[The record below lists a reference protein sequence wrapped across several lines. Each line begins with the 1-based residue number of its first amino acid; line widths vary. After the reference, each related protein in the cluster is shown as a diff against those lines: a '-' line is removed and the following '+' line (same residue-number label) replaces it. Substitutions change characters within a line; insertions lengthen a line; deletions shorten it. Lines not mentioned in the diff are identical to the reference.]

1 MIIKRLYSS
10 ESAKRFKFTEFL
22 RQNSSAI
29 LALIPMGTFGL
40 GLYVNQMRVY
50 EEKLNNIKSVFK
62 EKLDKAKSV
71 FDEKLDKAKAVF
83 EEKLKTAEERADKEA
98 LNLLYNVFTQE
109 EYQDAKRKLLAQKD
123 K

>member
-10 ESAKRFKFTEFL
+10 EPAKRFKFTEFL

-50 EEKLNNIKSVFK
+50 EEKLNNVK
-62 EKLDKAKSV
+62 EQI
-71 FDEKLDKAKAVF
+71 
-83 EEKLKTAEERADKEA
+83 KTAEERADKEA
-98 LNLLYNVFTQE
+98 LKLLYNIFTQE
-109 EYQDAKRKLLAQKD
+109 EYQDAKRKLLAQID